1 MKSVAAWSVVL
12 GLAVAQQFGSDLPQ
26 SPSGQALLE
35 TFSLIQQ
42 FHVAPATGDQMNRVI
57 EGGITGILDSIN
69 DPFNHYY
76 DPRAAAQQA
85 QNIEGAY
92 FGIGVRLIATPERGV
107 KVVDLEPGGAAEQ
120 RGVLVGDLIVAVDGH
135 EVVGQSSAE
144 VGRRL
149 RGPAGSA
156 VRVGLLRG
164 DQPLEL
170 TIPRQR
176 IEVVHVQS
184 RLVGEGVGYLAIDS
198 FESVTIA
205 QQMSVALA
213 ELKAQGAQ
221 KLILDLRDNGGGLL
235 DQGCAVADA
244 FLNHGV
250 IVYTKERESTRAVCN
265 ASPGTEWDGPLVVLT
280 NAGSAS
286 ASEIVAGALQDL
298 GRAQVVGEKTFGKG
312 VGQRDFPLVNGGTL
326 RLVTFEWL
334 TPDKTSLQKRGISPD
349 LEVADSRLVEP
360 WFLQGEGA
368 MPGSEVV
375 LNVGEKTYNLLAD
388 GKGRFM
394 LRQSQAKEGDQIL
407 AQAISLLQASAQESG
422 SH

>member
-76 DPRAAAQQA
+76 DPQTAAKQA
-85 QNIEGAY
+85 ENIEGAY
-92 FGIGVRLIATPERGV
+92 FGIGVQLIAIPDKGIR
-107 KVVDLEPGGAAEQ
+107 VVDLEPDGAAEQ
-120 RGVLVGDLIVAVDGH
+120 AGVLAGDLIVAVDGQ

-144 VGRRL
+144 VGHRL
-149 RGPAGSA
+149 RGPAGSQ
-156 VRVGLLRG
+156 VQVSLLRNG
-164 DQPLEL
+164 ENLAL

-213 ELKAQGAQ
+213 ELKSQGAQ

-334 TPDKTSLQKRGISPD
+334 TPDKTNLQKRGISPD

-375 LNVGEKTYNLLAD
+375 LSVGDKTYNLLAD
-388 GKGRFM
+388 GNGRFL
-394 LRQSQAKEGDQIL
+394 LRQSQGADGDQIL
-407 AQAISLLQASAQESG
+407 AQAISLLQASARESG